1 MQLTPELLIIKSLKL
16 ASPPAIYQKLDAL
29 ISDPESSNE
38 DIGALIKSDPSLT
51 ARLLKIVN
59 TPYYGYAAK
68 IDDITR
74 AVMLI
79 GTRELKMMVLATCV
93 TEAFDG
99 IPASMVDLN
108 DFWRHSM
115 ACALA
120 AGIIAQHTNHTNPQQ
135 AVSAGLLHDI
145 GFLVLCQAVP
155 DLTLRAV
162 EATPEKPLH
171 EAEVEVIGFDHGV
184 VGATLIRKWGLPESL
199 ADIIEHHHQPFES
212 KEQQSMNALISVAD
226 AIALHVADGQHEEAS
241 AILDETLLNAINLS
255 PDLIS
260 PIIEKVTESLLAMN
274 YH

>member
-1 MQLTPELLIIKSLKL
+1 MQLTPELLINKSLKL

-74 AVMLI
+74 AVTLI
-79 GTRELKMMVLATCV
+79 GTRELKMLVLATCV

-108 DFWRHSM
+108 GFWRHSM

-135 AVSAGLLHDI
+135 AFSAGLLHDI

-171 EAEVEVIGFDHGV
+171 EAEVEVIGFDHAA
-184 VGATLIRKWGLPESL
+184 VGAALIRNWGLPAAL
-199 ADIIEHHHQPFES
+199 AEIIEHHHKPFES
-212 KEQQSMNALISVAD
+212 KEQQLMNALVAAAD
-226 AIALHVADGQHEEAS
+226 AIALNVADGQPEQA
-241 AILDETLLNAINLS
+241 ALILDDALLQTVNLS

-260 PIIEKVTESLLAMN
+260 PIIEKVADSLSAMN
-274 YH
+274 TH